1 MVNQYL
7 VLHINPDNYRDGE
20 NHALLVDSK
29 PLGAMATCIKDNFC
43 IHLRMLN
50 LLDIKNTLLAHKQ
63 RLSSKYGLSNLAIFG
78 SYARNQQTEES
89 DLDILVEFNRPIGLE
104 FIDLA
109 DELEHILKLKV
120 DLVSKKGLKERHLKS
135 IEKELEYV

>member
-1 MVNQYL
+1 
-7 VLHINPDNYRDGE
+7 
-20 NHALLVDSK
+20 LLK
-29 PLGAMATCIKDNFC
+29 HNLC

-50 LLDIKNTLLAHKQ
+50 LQDIKNILFAHKQ

-120 DLVSKKGLKERHLKS
+120 DLVSKKGLKDSHLKS